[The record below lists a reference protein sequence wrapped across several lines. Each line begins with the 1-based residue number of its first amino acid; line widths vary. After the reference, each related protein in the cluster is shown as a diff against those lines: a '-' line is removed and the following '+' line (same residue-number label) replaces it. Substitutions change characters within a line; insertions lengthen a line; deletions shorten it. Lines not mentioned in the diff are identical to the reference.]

1 MLASLGAT
9 GNNDQTPPFSLLAAP
24 KVGKTDAN
32 PSWLSTLGAG
42 LRDIG
47 TSLNGGTPT
56 ALDGIQAART
66 AANQASLQRQ
76 QAYQLA
82 QQLYPDDPKSQLAFA
97 ADPKGGLAAFYKAA
111 EPATLS
117 EGQVRFGPGGKVLN
131 QVAKTGFQND
141 RPVSTNPVTGSVAI
155 GDALPM
161 GYAEQTAA
169 AAQAEKAAQDLAE
182 QGHWQQ
188 QNATEQRGQNM
199 THQVGMANVGVAQRN
214 LGLRGQE
221 FDYTKFHDLVKD
233 HPDAVILQN
242 PAIDYPKLPSGVKYI
257 VPGQTMP
264 RTKP

>member
-9 GNNDQTPPFSLLAAP
+9 DNNNQPSFLA
-24 KVGKTDAN
+24 
-32 PSWLSTLGAG
+32 TLGAG

-47 TSLNGGTPT
+47 ANLNGNEGT
-56 ALDGIQAART
+56 ALPAIQAQRD

-97 ADPKGGLAAFYKAA
+97 ADPKSGLAAFYKAA

-161 GYAEQTAA
+161 GYSEQTAA

-199 THQVGMANVGVAQRN
+199 THQVGMANVGVAQGN

-221 FDYTKFHDLVKD
+221 FGYTQAHNLAKD
-233 HPDAVILQN
+233 HPEALVLQS
-242 PAIDYPKLPSGVKYI
+242 AADYAKVPSGSKYI
-257 VPGQTMP
+257 APGEAWV